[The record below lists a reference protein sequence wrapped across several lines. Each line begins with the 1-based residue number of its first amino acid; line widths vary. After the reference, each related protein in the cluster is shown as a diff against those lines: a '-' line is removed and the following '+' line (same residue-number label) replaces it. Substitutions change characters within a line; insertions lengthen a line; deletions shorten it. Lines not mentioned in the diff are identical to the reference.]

1 MTASQFL
8 IEQRNQ
14 LDRLCT
20 YDIPLWI
27 RAELENNKFVHLV
40 VKDIQVIKVDEE
52 YRHHY
57 TLIPVLTEIFQVQ
70 HFQMIVVDA
79 IKTQKYLL

>member
-8 IEQRNQ
+8 VEQRNQ

-27 RAELENNKFVHLV
+27 RAELKNNKFVHLE
-40 VKDIQVIKVDEE
+40 VKDIAIIKVDEGFRLQISLE
-52 YRHHY
+52 
-57 TLIPVLTEIFQVQ
+57 E
-70 HFQMIVVDA
+70 VDES
-79 IKTQKYLL
+79 